1 MPRKQSTRRSRKPDN
16 RKRTT
21 RRSTKSDTRR
31 RTARRRSSKPD
42 TRRTAIRRSDRRRS
56 DRRRSARRME
66 GGMTLFEGLG
76 IDSTKFGNYNQT
88 KELMKERERQALHYA
103 QQEDEFPGLKIQLPH
118 DDDQLMQMVSDE
130 LPSPMEYY
138 DGPAGPVQNLD
149 LPRKEELPSPMGP
162 MGEPHE
168 HQGPMR
174 VVERLADDRLSPEAL
189 MNILPEF
196 DEEPSSEQ
204 PLKPMLK
211 PEESLDIDL
220 EGEAKLAKRALQWE
234 EKTSRVAA
242 KKEKTSRV
250 AAKKEKTS
258 RGAAKKKQSKGK
270 NSEPRVKLTIG
281 KNNSKD
287 GVGTARA
294 KKDKIISDKQNK
306 KKLEESL
313 RRDAEREKRIKA
325 REGRR
330 TGGASSSLSLD
341 SIPLYDLNDL
351 VSPRMRLPQPIQD
364 HQAFDL
370 PEPFSEPMPPN
381 DENDLPEPIQGHQ
394 AFDLPDPFPGSI
406 SPGDEIGLPMARR
419 GDKSL
424 MGELMK
430 LNSDSSGPSSEKQ
443 RLARMKFEKLI
454 NEATRRTKKSIKPQ
468 NKKYIKPQN
477 KKSIKPKNTIRKLAR
492 DIPFSGLNFDPK
504 PTGDNVGRFR
514 LNRSLAMDRLRKKR
528 RNQLENPT
536 IRYKSRKNIADY
548 RERIKG
554 RFVKSDEKVTNQI

>member
-16 RKRTT
+16 RKRTA

-31 RTARRRSSKPD
+31 RTARRMK
-42 TRRTAIRRSDRRRS
+42 
-56 DRRRSARRME
+56 
-66 GGMTLFEGLG
+66 GGVGLFEGSG
-76 IDSTKFGNYNQT
+76 IDTANLSKMTRPSRNDTETRRLMREQGQMARPSRNDTETRRLMREQGQLA
-88 KELMKERERQALHYA
+88 KEQGEMEEL
-103 QQEDEFPGLKIQLPH
+103 DELLRFNPELP
-118 DDDQLMQMVSDE
+118 DNIDQLIQTSSDE
-130 LPSPMEYY
+130 PPSP
-138 DGPAGPVQNLD
+138 V
-149 LPRKEELPSPMGP
+149 PMG
-162 MGEPHE
+162 
-168 HQGPMR
+168 
-174 VVERLADDRLSPEAL
+174 VVERLADDRLSPKAL
-189 MNILPEF
+189 MDILPKF

-211 PEESLDIDL
+211 PIDF
-220 EGEAKLAKRALQWE
+220 EGEAKLAERALQWE

-242 KKEKTSRV
+242 KK
-250 AAKKEKTS
+250 
-258 RGAAKKKQSKGK
+258 KQSKGK
-270 NSEPRVKLTIG
+270 KSGPRVKLTIG
-281 KNNSKD
+281 KNKSKD

-294 KKDKIISDKQNK
+294 KADKRKSDKQKK
-306 KKLEESL
+306 KKLEKSL
-313 RRDAEREKRIKA
+313 ILDAEREKRIEA

-468 NKKYIKPQN
+468 NKKSIKPQN

-492 DIPFSGLNFDPK
+492 DIPFSGLNFDSK
-504 PTGDNVGRFR
+504 PTGENVGRFR

-528 RNQLENPT
+528 RNQLE
-536 IRYKSRKNIADY
+536 KSN
-548 RERIKG
+548 
-554 RFVKSDEKVTNQI
+554 N

>member
-1 MPRKQSTRRSRKPDN
+1 
-16 RKRTT
+16 
-21 RRSTKSDTRR
+21 
-31 RTARRRSSKPD
+31 
-42 TRRTAIRRSDRRRS
+42 
-56 DRRRSARRME
+56 
-66 GGMTLFEGLG
+66 
-76 IDSTKFGNYNQT
+76 
-88 KELMKERERQALHYA
+88 
-103 QQEDEFPGLKIQLPH
+103 
-118 DDDQLMQMVSDE
+118 
-130 LPSPMEYY
+130 MEYY
-138 DGPAGPVQNLD
+138 DGPASPVPNLD
-149 LPRKEELPSPMGP
+149 LPRMDELPEPMGA
-162 MGEPHE
+162 
-168 HQGPMR
+168 
-174 VVERLADDRLSPEAL
+174 VERLADDRLSPEAL
-189 MNILPEF
+189 MGILPEF

-211 PEESLDIDL
+211 PEESLDIDY

-234 EKTSRVAA
+234 EEARVA
-242 KKEKTSRV
+242 E
-250 AAKKEKTS
+250 
-258 RGAAKKKQSKGK
+258 KKKKSKKSG
-270 NSEPRVKLTIG
+270 PRIKLTIG
-281 KNNSKD
+281 KNKSKD

-294 KKDKIISDKQNK
+294 KKDKRISDQQKK
-306 KKLEESL
+306 KKLEKSL
-313 RRDAEREKRIKA
+313 RLVAEREKRIKA

-351 VSPRMRLPQPIQD
+351 VSPRMRLPEPIQD

-394 AFDLPDPFPGSI
+394 AFDLPDPFPESI

-454 NEATRRTKKSIKPQ
+454 NEATRGTKKSIKPQ
-468 NKKYIKPQN
+468 NKKSIKPPN

-504 PTGDNVGRFR
+504 PTGENVGRFR

-548 RERIKG
+548 RERVKG
-554 RFVKSDEKVTNQI
+554 RFVKEMKKLLTRYKL

>member
-1 MPRKQSTRRSRKPDN
+1 
-16 RKRTT
+16 
-21 RRSTKSDTRR
+21 
-31 RTARRRSSKPD
+31 
-42 TRRTAIRRSDRRRS
+42 
-56 DRRRSARRME
+56 
-66 GGMTLFEGLG
+66 
-76 IDSTKFGNYNQT
+76 
-88 KELMKERERQALHYA
+88 
-103 QQEDEFPGLKIQLPH
+103 
-118 DDDQLMQMVSDE
+118 
-130 LPSPMEYY
+130 
-138 DGPAGPVQNLD
+138 
-149 LPRKEELPSPMGP
+149 
-162 MGEPHE
+162 
-168 HQGPMR
+168 
-174 VVERLADDRLSPEAL
+174 
-189 MNILPEF
+189 
-196 DEEPSSEQ
+196 
-204 PLKPMLK
+204 
-211 PEESLDIDL
+211 
-220 EGEAKLAKRALQWE
+220 
-234 EKTSRVAA
+234 
-242 KKEKTSRV
+242 
-250 AAKKEKTS
+250 
-258 RGAAKKKQSKGK
+258 
-270 NSEPRVKLTIG
+270 
-281 KNNSKD
+281 
-287 GVGTARA
+287 
-294 KKDKIISDKQNK
+294 
-306 KKLEESL
+306 
-313 RRDAEREKRIKA
+313 
-325 REGRR
+325 
-330 TGGASSSLSLD
+330 
-341 SIPLYDLNDL
+341 
-351 VSPRMRLPQPIQD
+351 MRLPQPIQD

-504 PTGDNVGRFR
+504 PTGENVGRFR